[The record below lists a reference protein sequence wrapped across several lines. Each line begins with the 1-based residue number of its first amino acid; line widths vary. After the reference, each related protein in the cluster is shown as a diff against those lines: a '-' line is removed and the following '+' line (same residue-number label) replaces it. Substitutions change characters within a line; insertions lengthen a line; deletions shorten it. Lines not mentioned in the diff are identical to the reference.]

1 MKISLR
7 ALRINAGLTLKQ
19 ACNKLGISTET
30 LRSYEHNKTHP
41 DFKRLSEILNLYN
54 VKYGDVVYSDDCKE
68 LVIGNPKTVW
78 ESLKE
83 IHDKE
88 EKEIENEREN
98 IMITD
103 QKEYYDLIRKD
114 YKKANN
120 TEKIP
125 NFMKVYYEIERA
137 NSYEMNKFYYA
148 VCNYIYLGI
157 MPKKEIL
164 GSENWENIKTYA
176 IEERKKVLE
185 ANGEV

>member
-54 VKYGDVVYSDDCKE
+54 VKYGDVVYSEDCKE

-83 IHDKE
+83 IHYKK
-88 EKEIENEREN
+88 EKE
-98 IMITD
+98 
-103 QKEYYDLIRKD
+103 
-114 YKKANN
+114 
-120 TEKIP
+120 
-125 NFMKVYYEIERA
+125 
-137 NSYEMNKFYYA
+137 
-148 VCNYIYLGI
+148 
-157 MPKKEIL
+157 
-164 GSENWENIKTYA
+164 
-176 IEERKKVLE
+176 
-185 ANGEV
+185 

>member
-1 MKISLR
+1 
-7 ALRINAGLTLKQ
+7 
-19 ACNKLGISTET
+19 
-30 LRSYEHNKTHP
+30 
-41 DFKRLSEILNLYN
+41 
-54 VKYGDVVYSDDCKE
+54 
-68 LVIGNPKTVW
+68 
-78 ESLKE
+78 
-83 IHDKE
+83 
-88 EKEIENEREN
+88 
-98 IMITD
+98 MITD

-114 YKKANN
+114 YKKVNN

-164 GSENWENIKTYA
+164 GSENWGNIKTYA

>member
-19 ACNKLGISTET
+19 ACSKLGISTET

-41 DFKRLSEILNLYN
+41 DFKRLSEILSLYN

-83 IHDKE
+83 IHYKE
-88 EKEIENEREN
+88 EKEIENERED

-103 QKEYYDLIRKD
+103 QKEYYDLIV
-114 YKKANN
+114 
-120 TEKIP
+120 
-125 NFMKVYYEIERA
+125 MKWISSIMQYVTT
-137 NSYEMNKFYYA
+137 
-148 VCNYIYLGI
+148 YI
-157 MPKKEIL
+157 
-164 GSENWENIKTYA
+164 
-176 IEERKKVLE
+176 
-185 ANGEV
+185 

>member
-1 MKISLR
+1 
-7 ALRINAGLTLKQ
+7 
-19 ACNKLGISTET
+19 
-30 LRSYEHNKTHP
+30 
-41 DFKRLSEILNLYN
+41 
-54 VKYGDVVYSDDCKE
+54 
-68 LVIGNPKTVW
+68 
-78 ESLKE
+78 
-83 IHDKE
+83 
-88 EKEIENEREN
+88 
-98 IMITD
+98 MITD

-185 ANGEV
+185 ANREV

>member
-19 ACNKLGISTET
+19 ACSKLGISTET
-30 LRSYEHNKTHP
+30 LRNYEHNKTHP
-41 DFKRLSEILNLYN
+41 DFKRLSEILSLYN
-54 VKYGDVVYSDDCKE
+54 VKYGDVVYSD
-68 LVIGNPKTVW
+68 

-83 IHDKE
+83 IHYEK
-88 EKEIENEREN
+88 EKEIENERED

-114 YKKANN
+114 YKKVNN

-164 GSENWENIKTYA
+164 GSENWDNIKTYA